1 MSKYRIFGYAIATI
15 LVFVACSN
23 RNTPQ
28 GVTED
33 FIYQYYKNANQG
45 ASLKLCA
52 GRAEEKLQDEIARVQ
67 EVRSQDQPVTNM
79 PQIEY
84 KQTRKETS
92 TEFEGVIHEL
102 FNYKL
107 TIKSRDGTT
116 THSRNVVITTE
127 NINGLWKVVNFDEY
141 Q

>member
-1 MSKYRIFGYAIATI
+1 MIKYRISGLAIATI

-45 ASLKLCA
+45 ASIKLCA

-67 EVRSQDQPVTNM
+67 EVRSQDQPVTDM

-92 TEFEGVIHEL
+92 TEFEGVTHEL

-127 NINGLWKVVNFDEY
+127 NINGQWKVVNFDEY

>member
-1 MSKYRIFGYAIATI
+1 MNNYRKSGYVIATI
-15 LVFVACSN
+15 LVFIACSN

-33 FIYQYYKNANQG
+33 FIYNYYKHANQG

-52 GRAEEKLQDEIARVQ
+52 GRAEEKLQAEIARVQ
-67 EVRSQDQPVTNM
+67 EVRSQDQPVTDM
-79 PQIEY
+79 PQIDY
-84 KQTRKETS
+84 QQTGKERS
-92 TEFEGVIHEL
+92 TEVEGVIHEL

-107 TIKSRDGTT
+107 IIKSRDGTT

-127 NINGLWKVVNFDEY
+127 NIDGQWKVINFDEY
-141 Q
+141 E